1 MSNSQT
7 IPADIETGLI
17 QYAKGRMLAKSI
29 KGVDL
34 NSDAVV
40 KIVNP
45 NSKPDDIR
53 YEVSWFTANN
63 ERFSVDC
70 IIKHPHCM
78 SFMDMGIYVS
88 GGSYGLKKIA

>member
-1 MSNSQT
+1 MPTSQI
-7 IPADIETGLI
+7 IPANLEAELL
-17 QYAKGRMLAKSI
+17 QYAKGRMIAKSI

-34 NSDAVV
+34 ESDAIV

-45 NSKPDDIR
+45 NAKPDDIR
-53 YEVSWFTANN
+53 YQVSWFTADN

-70 IIKHPHCM
+70 ILKHPHFM

>member
-1 MSNSQT
+1 MSTSQT
-7 IPADIETGLI
+7 IPADVEAALLK
-17 QYAKGRMLAKSI
+17 YAKNRMVAKSI

-34 NSDAVV
+34 ESDAVV

-45 NSKPDDIR
+45 NAQPADIR
-53 YEVSWFTANN
+53 YQVSWFTDDN

-70 IIKHPHCM
+70 ILKHPHCM

-88 GGSYGLKKIA
+88 GGRFGLKKID

>member
-1 MSNSQT
+1 MSTSQT
-7 IPADIETGLI
+7 IPADVEAALL
-17 QYAKGRMLAKSI
+17 QYAKNRMVAKSI

-34 NSDAVV
+34 ESDAVV

-45 NSKPDDIR
+45 NAQPADIR
-53 YEVSWFTANN
+53 YQVSWFTADN

-70 IIKHPHCM
+70 ILKHPHCM

-88 GGSYGLKKIA
+88 GSRFGLKKIG

>member
-1 MSNSQT
+1 MSNTPT
-7 IPADIETGLI
+7 ISAALEDALL
-17 QYAKGRMLAKSI
+17 QYAKSRMVAKSI

-34 NSDAVV
+34 ESDAVV

-45 NSKPDDIR
+45 NAQPDDIR
-53 YEVSWFTANN
+53 YQVSWFTADN

-70 IIKHPHCM
+70 ILKHPHCM

-88 GGSYGLKKIA
+88 GGRFGLKKIG